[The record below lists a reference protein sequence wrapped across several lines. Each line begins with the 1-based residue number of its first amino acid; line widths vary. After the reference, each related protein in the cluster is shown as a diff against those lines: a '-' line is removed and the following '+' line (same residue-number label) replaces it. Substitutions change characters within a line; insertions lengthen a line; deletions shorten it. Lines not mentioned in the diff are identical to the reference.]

1 MKLYYHPRSGH
12 SHRAHVFLAILGID
26 CELITVDLKGHQN
39 RTPEFLAINS
49 FAQIPVLDD
58 DGVIVPDSNAIMV
71 YLAKKFGRTDW
82 LPETPREAAAVQR
95 WLSAAA
101 GELYRGPCSA
111 RMFTVW
117 GDDLDADL
125 AIRRAHEFLQL
136 LNAELRSREWLA
148 GNHPTIADLA
158 HYAYVAHAPEGNV
171 DISKYGNVTAWLVR
185 VRALPGFVPL
195 LETLAGLK
203 DPASDFLGGEP

>member
-12 SHRAHVFLAILGID
+12 SHRVHLFLSILGVD
-26 CELITVDLKGHQN
+26 CELITIDLEGHQN
-39 RTPEFLAINS
+39 RMPEFLAINP

-58 DGVIVPDSNAIMV
+58 EGVIIPDSNAIMV

-82 LPETPREAAAVQR
+82 LPETPREAAAVQH

-125 AIRRAHEFLQL
+125 AIRRAHEFLRL
-136 LNAELRSREWLA
+136 LDAELGSREWLA
-148 GNHPTIADLA
+148 GIRPTIADLA

-171 DISKYGNVTAWLVR
+171 DISGYRNIVAWLER
-185 VRALPGFVPL
+185 MRALPGFIPL
-195 LETLAGLK
+195 LETQAGLK
-203 DPASDFLGGEP
+203 DPART